1 MNHKDESHLIT
12 RRGFGR
18 LTATLL
24 AASSTGS
31 FAQESA
37 YPTKP
42 IKLLIPSPA
51 GSMYDSVGRVCALEV
66 EKKLGQPLILD
77 YKSGAGGTPAF
88 VQTKN
93 AAPDGYTLFISG
105 LSTIRQPILEN
116 VGYEGAKDFTWIAGL
131 AGINFAVMV
140 PADSPFMTWADL
152 LAWGKAHPE
161 KVSYGAP
168 SGLGNSAHMFTA
180 EIASRE
186 KVEWTP
192 VPYRASN
199 DCMTALLSGQITFST
214 DTIIGAL
221 GNIQGGKVRLLAMAT
236 DARVANWPNTPT
248 MRDLGYPISINSQFG
263 ISGPANMQPSV
274 VRKIQ
279 DAFLFATEQPTFIS
293 LMEKAGQKPQY
304 LNTADYTEFAVKAQ
318 VEQRTLLTKYGFAK
332 KIRGEN
338 KHAFE

>member
-1 MNHKDESHLIT
+1 MNQEDESHTIT
-12 RRGFGR
+12 RRGFGQ
-18 LTATLL
+18 LTAALL

-31 FAQESA
+31 IAQESA

-51 GSMYDSVGRVCALEV
+51 GSMYDSVGRVCAVEV
-66 EKKLGQPLILD
+66 EKKLGQPVILD
-77 YKSGAGGTPAF
+77 FKSGAGGTPAF

-93 AAPDGYTLFISG
+93 SAPDGYTLVISG
-105 LSTIRQPILEN
+105 LSTIRQPILDN
-116 VGYEGAKDFTWIAGL
+116 VGYEGVKDFTWIAGL

-140 PADSPFMTWADL
+140 PTDSPFKTWADL
-152 LAWGKAHPE
+152 LAFGKAHPD
-161 KVSYGAP
+161 KISYGAP

-186 KVEWTP
+186 KVDWTP

-199 DCMTALLSGQITFST
+199 DCIVALLSNQITFST

-221 GNIQGGKVRLLAMAT
+221 GYIQAGKVRLLAMAT
-236 DARVANWPNTPT
+236 DARVSNWPNIPT

-263 ISGPANMQPSV
+263 ISGPAKMQPGV

-279 DAFLFATEQPTFIS
+279 DAFLFATEQPSFIS
-293 LMEKAGQKPQY
+293 LMERAGQKPQY
-304 LNTADYTEFAVKAQ
+304 LNTADFTQFAIKAQ
-318 VEQRTLLTKYGFAK
+318 VEQRALLTKYGFAK
-332 KIRGEN
+332 K
-338 KHAFE
+338 A